1 MSEKQLTIKGDDV
14 IRILNHVYILF
25 REGNFTDSIIELEN
39 ALKIDFEY
47 PGIIIAMK
55 CANFWL
61 ERQKRI
67 ETINDHYEKGE
78 FLMAQWK
85 QFTEFS
91 GKLEKITEKCLFSI
105 KQYIFA
111 EALKNYLQLHK
122 DSVIYETDILLRI
135 GRCYKGLGNYEK
147 ALEFIELASQQNS
160 GNTEIMAELADCYSL
175 VNEIRASK
183 AFFREA
189 FFKNPQ
195 DIDLSILES
204 EYIHR
209 LIDKLKKMGFKK
221 PELNEWIPV
230 YGIIYGIFN
239 IKRELRPLEIGKL
252 KQSIFKLEQ
261 SFFKDINKEEFC
273 IPRLLN
279 HYFWLIDHYVSTG
292 EEKIKIEE
300 VLKKIE
306 NINPEI
312 YKEYTS

>member
-1 MSEKQLTIKGDDV
+1 MATE
-14 IRILNHVYILF
+14 
-25 REGNFTDSIIELEN
+25 SINE
-39 ALKIDFEY
+39 
-47 PGIIIAMK
+47 
-55 CANFWL
+55 
-61 ERQKRI
+61 
-67 ETINDHYEKGE
+67 
-78 FLMAQWK
+78 
-85 QFTEFS
+85 
-91 GKLEKITEKCLFSI
+91 
-105 KQYIFA
+105 QYIFA

-147 ALEFIELASQQNS
+147 ALEFIEIASQQYS
-160 GNTEIMAELADCYSL
+160 GNAEIMAELADCYSL
-175 VNEIRASK
+175 VNENRASK
-183 AFFREA
+183 VFFREA

-195 DIDLSILES
+195 EINLSILES

-209 LIDKLKKMGFKK
+209 LIDKLKKKGLKK

-252 KQSIFKLEQ
+252 KQSIYKLEQ